1 MRWNNTKSY
10 KLTICGVFFS
20 MSDSFRKRYFILDH
34 MICSKNQQKR
44 ISIISILERTKR
56 GKSDRWC
63 SITAYWFENNIIC

>member
-1 MRWNNTKSY
+1 
-10 KLTICGVFFS
+10 
-20 MSDSFRKRYFILDH
+20 MSDSFRKSYFILNH

-63 SITAYWFENNIIC
+63 SMLSDYETVSVIANDNGFFCRK